1 MGNCWIN
8 IAIAILPYHCHSML
22 EQLWPVTNIQ
32 YWHTMLVQHW
42 PKIDPNNVWTMNYF
56 LINDSQTWGDIL
68 MKESNIATYY
78 RMQNFLC
85 FKKLLVFVIFTLNYV
100 YVSSISLD
108 LNFIQLYW
116 IKMSIELYFTNIREK
131 EDEIRKYTI
140 FLARLETMF

>member
-1 MGNCWIN
+1 MTHRPGVTYWWKK
-8 IAIAILPYHCHSML
+8 AIA
-22 EQLWPVTNIQ
+22 T
-32 YWHTMLVQHW
+32 
-42 PKIDPNNVWTMNYF
+42 
-56 LINDSQTWGDIL
+56 
-68 MKESNIATYY
+68 Y